1 MTKIMRTSA
10 LTCRHIDLG
19 GNLEEYIRMAVPMTY
34 STDPQDE
41 HDAVRNAAGMYDLTA
56 FLKFYVRGK
65 DAVKALNHAMTH
77 DMTKLKPG
85 QAKYGPFLRDDG
97 TICDDGIAFNMGN
110 DEYLVWHGDG
120 CARKMVEAS
129 CEGLDAEVDVDD
141 AVHLISLQGPI
152 AHEFLDK
159 HTPMDVPSLKY
170 FHHQDTELFGYPCTL
185 SRTGFSGERGYE
197 IFARPDVICAIW
209 DKIYEE
215 GKEFGIMPCSLS
227 SIFTL
232 RIEAGLVWRRFDLM
246 EKTPYEVGL
255 GWCVNPK
262 KEADYRGK
270 DAVLA
275 AKGKERFHLCGIEAD
290 INVAL
295 AGGEKLM
302 LDGKEVGT
310 VNGKPAYSKNLD
322 KSLAFVCLQP
332 DHTAVGTELEV
343 VGESGSC
350 KATVVSFPVYD
361 PKKERV
367 KAM

>member
-19 GNLEEYIRMAVPMTY
+19 GSLQEYIRMAVPMSY

-41 HDAVRNAAGMYDLTA
+41 HNAVRTKAGMYDLTA

-77 DMTKLKPG
+77 DMTRLKPG
-85 QAKYGPFLRDDG
+85 TSKYGPFLRDDG

-141 AVHLISLQGPI
+141 AVHLVSVQGPM
-152 AHEFLDK
+152 AHEFLNEY
-159 HTPMDVPSLKY
+159 TPMDLPALKY
-170 FHHQDTELFGYPCTL
+170 FNHQETELFGCPCVI

-197 IFARPDVICAIW
+197 IFARPDTICTIW
-209 DKIYEE
+209 DNLYEK
-215 GKEFGIMPCSLS
+215 GQDLGIIPCSLS

-246 EKTPYEVGL
+246 EKTPWEVGL
-255 GWCVNPK
+255 GWVIHPE

-270 DAVLA
+270 EAVLA
-275 AKGKERFHLCGIEAD
+275 AKGKERFLLCGIEAD
-290 INVAL
+290 IDEAL
-295 AGGEKLM
+295 EGGETL
-302 LDGKEVGT
+302 LVDGQEAGS
-310 VNGKPAYSKNLD
+310 VNGKPAYSVNLN
-322 KSLAFVCLQP
+322 KSLAFCCLKP
-332 DHTAVGTELEV
+332 ECSAVGTRVEI
-343 VGESGSC
+343 VGEKGAC
-350 KATVVSFPVYD
+350 TGTVVAFPVYD

-367 KAM
+367 KAK